1 VLRQGYPRCLR
12 LLNAGDFSH
21 VFEQADLKVH
31 GKGMMALARWN
42 TLGHPRLGLVVSKK
56 NVKLAVQRNRF
67 KRLVR
72 ESVRLRQ
79 HQLPTLDIV
88 VLARRGVHD
97 LDNDTLHR
105 QLHGMWKRL
114 QREARQHECKEP
126 ASPAS
131 TQHDA

>member
-1 VLRQGYPRCLR
+1 MANQGFPRCLR
-12 LLNAGDFSH
+12 LLNAGDYRY

-42 TLGHPRLGLVVSKK
+42 TQGQARLGLVVSKK

-79 HQLPTLDIV
+79 EQLPGVDIV
-88 VLARRGVHD
+88 VMARRGVHE
-97 LDNDTLHR
+97 LDNETLHR
-105 QLHGMWKRL
+105 QLHGLWKRL
-114 QREARQHECKEP
+114 IREAS
-126 ASPAS
+126 AA
-131 TQHDA
+131 TT

>member
-1 VLRQGYPRCLR
+1 MRVPQQGFPRQLR

-31 GKGMMALARWN
+31 GKGMMALVRLS
-42 TLGHPRLGLVVSKK
+42 TRGHPRLGLVVSKK
-56 NVKLAVQRNRF
+56 NVKRAVDRNRF

-79 HQLPTLDIV
+79 HQLPSVDIV
-88 VLARRGVHD
+88 VLARRGVQD
-97 LDNDTLHR
+97 IDNDTLHR

-114 QREARQHECKEP
+114 QR
-126 ASPAS
+126 
-131 TQHDA
+131 DAQAMSAVPTPKRDT

>member
-1 VLRQGYPRCLR
+1 MLSQGYPRRLR
-12 LLNAGDFSH
+12 LLSPEDFRH
-21 VFEQADLKVH
+21 VFEHADLKVH

-72 ESVRLRQ
+72 ESIRLRQ
-79 HQLPTLDIV
+79 HQLPAVDIV
-88 VLARRGVHD
+88 VLARRGVDD
-97 LDNDTLHR
+97 LDNETLHR

-114 QREARQHECKEP
+114 QCEAQR
-126 ASPAS
+126 
-131 TQHDA
+131 DA

>member
-1 VLRQGYPRCLR
+1 MSPQGFPRCLR

-31 GKGMMALARWN
+31 GKGMMALARLN
-42 TLGHPRLGLVVSKK
+42 TLGHPRIGLIVSKK
-56 NVKLAVQRNRF
+56 NVKLAVERNRF

-79 HQLPTLDIV
+79 DRLPAVDIV
-88 VLARRGVHD
+88 IMAKRGVQEI
-97 LDNDTLHR
+97 DNETLTR

-114 QREARQHECKEP
+114 QREAP
-126 ASPAS
+126 AAS
-131 TQHDA
+131 TSPPSHGLTRDT

>member
-1 VLRQGYPRCLR
+1 MPQQGFPRQLR

-31 GKGMMALARWN
+31 GKGMMALVRLS
-42 TLGHPRLGLVVSKK
+42 TRGHPRLGLVVSKK
-56 NVKLAVQRNRF
+56 NVKRAVDRNRF

-79 HQLPTLDIV
+79 HQLPSVDIV
-88 VLARRGVHD
+88 VLARRGVQD
-97 LDNDTLHR
+97 IDNDTLHR

-114 QREARQHECKEP
+114 QRDAQAMSAEP
-126 ASPAS
+126 TPKRD
-131 TQHDA
+131 T

>member
-1 VLRQGYPRCLR
+1 MRVPQQGFPRQLR

-31 GKGMMALARWN
+31 GKGMMALVRLS
-42 TLGHPRLGLVVSKK
+42 TRGHPRLGLVVSKK
-56 NVKLAVQRNRF
+56 NVKRAVDRNRF

-79 HQLPTLDIV
+79 HQLPSVDIV
-88 VLARRGVHD
+88 VLARRGVQD
-97 LDNDTLHR
+97 IDNDTLHR

-114 QREARQHECKEP
+114 QR
-126 ASPAS
+126 
-131 TQHDA
+131 DAQAVSSVPTPKRDT

>member
-1 VLRQGYPRCLR
+1 VPQQGFPRQLR

-31 GKGMMALARWN
+31 GKGMMALVRLS
-42 TLGHPRLGLVVSKK
+42 TRGHPRLGLVVSKK
-56 NVKLAVQRNRF
+56 NVKRAVDRNRF

-79 HQLPTLDIV
+79 HQLPSVDIV
-88 VLARRGVHD
+88 VLARRGVQD
-97 LDNDTLHR
+97 IDNDTLHR

-114 QREARQHECKEP
+114 QR
-126 ASPAS
+126 
-131 TQHDA
+131 DAQAVSSVPTPKRDT

>member
-1 VLRQGYPRCLR
+1 MLRQGYPRCLR

-21 VFEQADLKVH
+21 VFENADLKVH

-72 ESVRLRQ
+72 ESIRLRQ
-79 HQLPTLDIV
+79 HQFPTLDIV

-114 QREARQHECKEP
+114 QREAKQHECM
-126 ASPAS
+126 AS
-131 TQHDA
+131 TASESTQRDA

>member
-1 VLRQGYPRCLR
+1 MPHQGFPRCFR
-12 LLNAGDFSH
+12 LLNAGDYRF

-56 NVKLAVQRNRF
+56 NVKLAVDRNRF

-79 HQLPTLDIV
+79 DQLPAVDIV
-88 VLARRGVHD
+88 VLARRGVQEV
-97 LDNDTLHR
+97 DNDVLFR

-114 QREARQHECKEP
+114 RRDAQAANAP
-126 ASPAS
+126 LASGS
-131 TQHDA
+131 MRDT

>member
-1 VLRQGYPRCLR
+1 MLRQGYPRCLR

-42 TLGHPRLGLVVSKK
+42 MLGHPRIGLVVSKK

-79 HQLPTLDIV
+79 HQLPMLDIV

-114 QREARQHECKEP
+114 QREARQHECTKL

>member
-1 VLRQGYPRCLR
+1 MLRQSYPRCLR

-42 TLGHPRLGLVVSKK
+42 SLGHPRLGLVVGKK

-79 HQLPTLDIV
+79 HQLPMLDIV
-88 VLARRGVHD
+88 VLARRGVDD

-114 QREARQHECKEP
+114 QREARQHECSKL
-126 ASPAS
+126 ALSTS
-131 TQHDA
+131 TQRNA

>member
-1 VLRQGYPRCLR
+1 MLRQSYPRCLR

-21 VFEQADLKVH
+21 VFEQADLKIH

-42 TLGHPRLGLVVSKK
+42 SLGHPRLGLVVSKK

-79 HQLPTLDIV
+79 HQLPMLDIV
-88 VLARRGVHD
+88 VLARRGVDD

-114 QREARQHECKEP
+114 QREARQHECSKL
-126 ASPAS
+126 ALSTS
-131 TQHDA
+131 TQRNA

>member
-1 VLRQGYPRCLR
+1 MPQQGFPRQLR

-31 GKGMMALARWN
+31 GKGMMALVRLS
-42 TLGHPRLGLVVSKK
+42 TRGHPRLGLIVSKK
-56 NVKLAVQRNRF
+56 NVKRAVDRNRF

-79 HQLPTLDIV
+79 DHLPSVDIV
-88 VLARRGVHD
+88 VLAKRGVQD
-97 LDNDTLHR
+97 IDNDTLHR

-114 QREARQHECKEP
+114 QRDAPTVIAVATSARD
-126 ASPAS
+126 
-131 TQHDA
+131 T